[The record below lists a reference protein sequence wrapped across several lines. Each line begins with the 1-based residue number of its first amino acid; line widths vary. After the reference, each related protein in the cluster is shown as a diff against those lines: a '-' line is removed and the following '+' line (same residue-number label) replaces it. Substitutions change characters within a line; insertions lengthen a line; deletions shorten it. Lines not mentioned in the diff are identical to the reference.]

1 MSDYNITDLLKSA
14 HENQPANF
22 KSAFQ
27 DLMQDKIT
35 NAIDAKRDV
44 IAQEMM
50 NGPSNEE
57 DLDLDL
63 DLDFESDSDE
73 E

>member
-1 MSDYNITDLLKSA
+1 MSDHNITDLLKSA

-27 DLMQDKIT
+27 DLMQDKIA

-50 NGPSNEE
+50 NGPSEE
-57 DLDLDL
+57 EDLDL

>member
-1 MSDYNITDLLKSA
+1 MSDHNITDLLKSA

-57 DLDLDL
+57 DLDLD
-63 DLDFESDSDE
+63 FESDSDE